1 MGCYHN
7 VVVVI
12 VFIVAIKIVVAI
24 TVVVVVAVT
33 VGSYHPDRV
42 AGEGV
47 WDFHGALQEKRCAM
61 FNGDAMLD
69 KI

>member
-24 TVVVVVAVT
+24 TVVVAVT
-33 VGSYHPDRV
+33 VGSYHPDRD
-42 AGEGV
+42 AGAGV
-47 WDFHGALQEKRCAM
+47 WNFHGALQEKRRAM

>member
-24 TVVVVVAVT
+24 TVVVAVT
-33 VGSYHPDRV
+33 VGSYHADRV
-42 AGEGV
+42 AGEGGSMGFS
-47 WDFHGALQEKRCAM
+47 WCLAREKMCYV
-61 FNGDAMLD
+61 
-69 KI
+69 

>member
-12 VFIVAIKIVVAI
+12 VFIVAIKIAVAI
-24 TVVVVVAVT
+24 TVVVAVT

>member
-24 TVVVVVAVT
+24 TVVVAVT

>member
-12 VFIVAIKIVVAI
+12 VFIVAIKIVVV
-24 TVVVVVAVT
+24 TVVVAVT
-33 VGSYHPDRV
+33 AGSYHPV

-47 WDFHGALQEKRCAM
+47 WDFHGDLQEKRCAM